1 MRINLADLPTLALPS
16 EPSRT
21 SLVSILRLSGILYQ
35 ASMAHLFPVEQ

>member
-21 SLVSILRLSGILYQ
+21 SLVSILCLSGILYQ
-35 ASMAHLFPVEQ
+35 ASMAHLFSVEQ